1 MAKVVKCSCGND
13 EEGLLERLAEIIA
26 SFKDKP
32 GALIPVLQ
40 ATQSLFG
47 YIPQEAILKISEILN
62 EPLSKVYGV
71 ITFYSFFSLKPRG
84 KYLIRVC
91 LGTACY
97 VQGANEIL
105 TALKQQL
112 SIEIGETTPDKL
124 FTLDVGR
131 CFGACGLAPV
141 IMINDDV
148 HQFVKPSGVKKILG
162 TYKKNKEEG
171 TPPPTPPKGESYA

>member
-1 MAKVVKCSCGND
+1 MAIVEKCSCGND
-13 EEGLLERLAEIIA
+13 EEGLLERLEEIII
-26 SFKDKP
+26 SFKEKP

-47 YIPQEAILKISEILN
+47 YIPQEAILKISEILE

-97 VQGANEIL
+97 VQGANNIL
-105 TALKQQL
+105 TALKHQL
-112 SIEIGETTPDKL
+112 SIEIGETSPDKL

-131 CFGACGLAPV
+131 CFGACGLAPI
-141 IMINDDV
+141 IMVNEDV
-148 HQFVKPSGVKKILG
+148 HQWVKPNDVKKILAG
-162 TYKKNKEEG
+162 YKNQKELKKED
-171 TPPPTPPKGESYA
+171 EQ

>member
-1 MAKVVKCSCGND
+1 MAKVEKCSCGSD
-13 EEGLLERLAEIIA
+13 EDGLLERLVEIIT
-26 SFKDKP
+26 SSKGKP

-84 KYLIRVC
+84 KYLVRVC
-91 LGTACY
+91 MGTACY
-97 VQGANEIL
+97 VQGANELL

-112 SIEIGETTPDKL
+112 SIEIGETSADKL

-131 CFGACGLAPV
+131 CFGACGLAPI
-141 IMINDDV
+141 IMVNEDV
-148 HQFVKPSGVKKILG
+148 HQWVKPSDVRKIIS
-162 TYKKNKEEG
+162 TYKSKKDV
-171 TPPPTPPKGESYA
+171 KQGEIK

>member
-1 MAKVVKCSCGND
+1 MAKVEKCSCGND
-13 EEGLLERLAEIIA
+13 EEGLLDRLAEIIT

-112 SIEIGETTPDKL
+112 SLEIGETTSDKL

-131 CFGACGLAPV
+131 CFGACGLAPI
-141 IMINDDV
+141 IMVNDDV
-148 HQFVKPSGVKKILG
+148 HQWVKPTDVKKIIAQ
-162 TYKKNKEEG
+162 YKKQKEANKEEVQ
-171 TPPPTPPKGESYA
+171 

>member
-1 MAKVVKCSCGND
+1 MSKVVKCSCGDD
-13 EEGLLERLAEIIA
+13 EKVLLLRLEEIIT
-26 SFKDKP
+26 SFKEKP

-47 YIPQEAILKISEILN
+47 YIPQEAILMISEILN
-62 EPLSKVYGV
+62 EPLNKVHGV

-97 VQGANEIL
+97 VQGSNGVLA
-105 TALKQQL
+105 ALRQQL
-112 SIEIGETTPDKL
+112 GIEIGETSADKL

-141 IMINDDV
+141 IMVNDDV
-148 HQFVKPSGVKKILG
+148 HQWVKSSGVKKILN
-162 TYKKNKEEG
+162 TYKKHKEIKQE
-171 TPPPTPPKGESYA
+171 

>member
-1 MAKVVKCSCGND
+1 MSQPVKCACGSD
-13 EEGLLERLAEIIA
+13 EKDLLVRLEEIIV
-26 SFKDKP
+26 SMKDKP

-40 ATQSLFG
+40 AAQSLFG
-47 YIPQEAILKISEILN
+47 YLPEEAILKISEILN

-97 VQGANEIL
+97 VQGANEII
-105 TALKQQL
+105 TALKTQL
-112 SIEIGETTPDKL
+112 NIDLGKTTPDKL

-141 IMINDDV
+141 MMVNDDV
-148 HQFVKPSGVKKILG
+148 HSWVKSSQIAKILKTYERKQVKK
-162 TYKKNKEEG
+162 EE
-171 TPPPTPPKGESYA
+171 AAV

>member
-1 MAKVVKCSCGND
+1 MTQGNKSSCGTD
-13 EEGLLERLAEIIA
+13 DEGLLQRLEEIII
-26 SFKDKP
+26 SLKDKP

-47 YIPQEAILKISEILN
+47 FIPEEAILKISETLN

-84 KYLIRVC
+84 KFLIRVC

-97 VQGANEIL
+97 VQGANEVL

-112 SIEIGETTPDKL
+112 SIEIGETSSDKL

-131 CFGACGLAPV
+131 CFGACGLAPI
-141 IMINDDV
+141 IMVNDEV
-148 HQFVKPSGVKKILG
+148 HQWVKPSDVKKILSI
-162 TYKKNKEEG
+162 YKKQQTAPMEVVKQ
-171 TPPPTPPKGESYA
+171 K

>member
-1 MAKVVKCSCGND
+1 MEKPKKCSCGND
-13 EEGLLERLAEIIA
+13 EDGLLERLEEIIK
-26 SFKDKP
+26 SYKDTQ

-97 VQGANEIL
+97 VQGATELL

-131 CFGACGLAPV
+131 CFGACGLAPI
-141 IMINDDV
+141 IMVNDDV
-148 HQFVKPSGVKKILG
+148 HQWVKPSGVKKILSA
-162 TYKKNKEEG
+162 YQNKKEVKQ
-171 TPPPTPPKGESYA
+171 GEIK

>member
-1 MAKVVKCSCGND
+1 MSNNDSKCNCSCSD
-13 EEGLLERLAEIIA
+13 AGLNVDIELEKLNAV
-26 SFKDKP
+26 FDKWEAQP

-40 ATQSLFG
+40 ETQGIYG
-47 YIPQEAILKISEILN
+47 YIPAAAITAISERLK
-62 EPLSKVYGV
+62 EPASKIYGV

-97 VQGANEIL
+97 VRGAEEVL
-105 TALKQQL
+105 TALRSQL
-112 SIEIGETTPDKL
+112 GVNVGETTDDLL

-141 IMINDDV
+141 IMINEDIHQWVKSSDV
-148 HQFVKPSGVKKILG
+148 EKILKSYRNLAVNG
-162 TYKKNKEEG
+162 M
-171 TPPPTPPKGESYA
+171 KGGN

>member
-1 MAKVVKCSCGND
+1 MMETTKNNNNCGGDCDCGKSGSGMMAQLD
-13 EEGLLERLAEIIA
+13 EIINA
-26 SFKDKP
+26 NKDKP

-40 ATQSLFG
+40 ATQGLFG
-47 YIPQEAILKISEILN
+47 YIPADAIKRISEGLD
-62 EPLSKVYGV
+62 ESLSKIYGV

-97 VQGANEIL
+97 VRGAEEVL

-112 SIEIGETTPDKL
+112 GVGVGGTTDDLL

-148 HQFVKPSGVKKILG
+148 HQWVKSSDIEKILK
-162 TYKKNKEEG
+162 TYRNLNKTAG
-171 TPPPTPPKGESYA
+171 GN

>member
-1 MAKVVKCSCGND
+1 MAKVEKCSCGSD
-13 EEGLLERLAEIIA
+13 DEGLMDRLVEIIF

-47 YIPQEAILKISEILN
+47 FIPQEAILKISEILN
-62 EPLSKVYGV
+62 EPLSKVHGV

-84 KYLIRVC
+84 KNLIRVC

-97 VQGANEIL
+97 VQGANEVL

-112 SIEIGETTPDKL
+112 DIEIGETTPDKM

-131 CFGACGLAPV
+131 CFGACGLAPI
-141 IMINDDV
+141 IMVNDDV
-148 HQFVKPSGVKKILG
+148 HQWVKPSGVKKILTG
-162 TYKKNKEEG
+162 YKNKKVVNQEEG
-171 TPPPTPPKGESYA
+171 K

>member
-1 MAKVVKCSCGND
+1 MAIIEKCSCGDD
-13 EEGLLERLAEIIA
+13 EEGLLERLVEIIN
-26 SFKDKP
+26 SFKEKP

-112 SIEIGETTPDKL
+112 SIEIGETSPDKL

-131 CFGACGLAPV
+131 CFGACGLAPI
-141 IMINDDV
+141 IMVNDDV
-148 HQFVKPSGVKKILG
+148 HQWVKPSDVKKILN
-162 TYKKNKEEG
+162 TYKKQGGVKKEEV
-171 TPPPTPPKGESYA
+171 S

>member
-1 MAKVVKCSCGND
+1 MAKVEKCSCGTD
-13 EEGLLERLAEIIA
+13 EEGLLERLTEIINTL
-26 SFKDKP
+26 KDKP
-32 GALIPVLQ
+32 GALIPVIQ
-40 ATQSLFG
+40 ATQRLYGF
-47 YIPQEAILKISEILN
+47 IPQEAILKISEMLN

-84 KYLIRVC
+84 KYVIRVC

-112 SIEIGETTPDKL
+112 SVEIGETTPDKL

-141 IMINDDV
+141 IMVNDDV
-148 HQFVKPSGVKKILG
+148 HQWVKPSDVKKILG
-162 TYKKNKEEG
+162 TYSRRKVVNKEE
-171 TPPPTPPKGESYA
+171 E

>member
-1 MAKVVKCSCGND
+1 MAKVEKCSCGDD
-13 EEGLLERLAEIIA
+13 EKALLERLAEIIT

-62 EPLSKVYGV
+62 EPLHKVHGV

-131 CFGACGLAPV
+131 CFGACGLAPI
-141 IMINDDV
+141 IMVNDDV

-162 TYKKNKEEG
+162 TYKKNKEVNQ
-171 TPPPTPPKGESYA
+171 GEEN

>member
-1 MAKVVKCSCGND
+1 MAKVEKCSCGTD
-13 EEGLLERLAEIIA
+13 EEGLLERLTEIINTL
-26 SFKDKP
+26 KDKP

-47 YIPQEAILKISEILN
+47 FIPQEAILKISEMLN

-84 KYLIRVC
+84 KYVIRVC

-112 SIEIGETTPDKL
+112 SVEIGETTPDKL

-141 IMINDDV
+141 IMVNDDV
-148 HQFVKPSGVKKILG
+148 HQWVKPSDVKKILG
-162 TYKKNKEEG
+162 TYSRRKVVNKEE
-171 TPPPTPPKGESYA
+171 E

>member
-1 MAKVVKCSCGND
+1 MMDTTEKKCNCNCSGSD
-13 EEGLLERLAEIIA
+13 DQMMERLDDIIQ
-26 SFKDKP
+26 SYKDKP

-40 ATQSLFG
+40 ATQGLFG
-47 YIPQEAILKISEILN
+47 YIPANAIKRISERLN
-62 EPLSKVYGV
+62 ESLSKIFGV

-84 KYLIRVC
+84 KFLIRVC

-97 VQGANEIL
+97 VRGAEEVL

-112 SIEIGETTPDKL
+112 GVDVGGTTDDKL

-148 HQFVKPSGVKKILG
+148 HQWVKSSDVEKILKG
-162 TYKKNKEEG
+162 YKNIKTENTG
-171 TPPPTPPKGESYA
+171 GN

>member
-1 MAKVVKCSCGND
+1 MTTTPKCNCD
-13 EEGLLERLAEIIA
+13 PEDADILPQLETIIH
-26 SFKDKP
+26 SWKDKD

-47 YIPQEAILKISEILN
+47 YIPQEAIIKISELLN

-91 LGTACY
+91 MGTACY
-97 VQGANEIL
+97 VQGATEIL
-105 TALKQQL
+105 TALEQQL
-112 SIEIGETTPDKL
+112 GVKVGETTPDKL
-124 FTLDVGR
+124 FTVDVGR

-141 IMINDDV
+141 ILVNDDV
-148 HQFVKPSGVKKILG
+148 HQFVKSAGVAKILKG
-162 TYKKNKEEG
+162 YAKSEQKKEG
-171 TPPPTPPKGESYA
+171 AGVS

>member
-1 MAKVVKCSCGND
+1 MAKVEKCSCGND
-13 EEGLLERLAEIIA
+13 EEGLLERLEEIII

-47 YIPQEAILKISEILN
+47 FIPQEAILKISEILN
-62 EPLSKVYGV
+62 EPLHKVHGV

-105 TALKQQL
+105 TALKTQL
-112 SIEIGETTPDKL
+112 EIGIGETTPDKL

-131 CFGACGLAPV
+131 CFGACGLAPI
-141 IMINDDV
+141 IMVNDDV
-148 HQFVKPSGVKKILG
+148 HQWVKPNGVKNILS
-162 TYKKNKEEG
+162 TYKNKKEAIKAEE
-171 TPPPTPPKGESYA
+171 K

>member
-1 MAKVVKCSCGND
+1 MTSGDTGCACGCAQTTSVVEFDLKELD
-13 EEGLLERLAEIIA
+13 VVFEKWA
-26 SFKDKP
+26 SQP

-40 ATQSLFG
+40 ATQNIYG
-47 YIPQEAILKISEILN
+47 YIPAAAIQKIAERLN
-62 EPLSKVYGV
+62 ESLSKVYGV

-84 KYLIRVC
+84 RYLIRVC

-97 VQGANEIL
+97 VRGAEEVL

-112 SIEIGETTPDKL
+112 NVTVGETTEDSM

-148 HQFVKPSGVKKILG
+148 HQWVKSSDVGKIL
-162 TYKKNKEEG
+162 K
-171 TPPPTPPKGESYA
+171 SYRNRENDVTGGKI

>member
-1 MAKVVKCSCGND
+1 MAKVKKCSCSED
-13 EEGLLERLAEIIA
+13 EVGLLERLVEIIV

-97 VQGANEIL
+97 VQGANQIL

-131 CFGACGLAPV
+131 CFGACGLAPI
-141 IMINDDV
+141 IMVNDDV
-148 HQFVKPSGVKKILG
+148 HQWVKPNAIKKIIT
-162 TYKKNKEEG
+162 TYRSKKDVKE
-171 TPPPTPPKGESYA
+171 GEIK

>member
-1 MAKVVKCSCGND
+1 MDTTTNKNECICNGDCGGNGMMAKLD
-13 EEGLLERLAEIIA
+13 EIII
-26 SFKDKP
+26 SHKDKP

-47 YIPQEAILKISEILN
+47 YIPADAIKRISEGLD
-62 EPLSKVYGV
+62 ETLSKIYGV

-97 VQGANEIL
+97 VRGAEEVL

-112 SIEIGETTPDKL
+112 GVGVGGTSDDLL

-148 HQFVKPSGVKKILG
+148 HQWVKPSEIEKILKS
-162 TYKKNKEEG
+162 YRNKKTADAGGN
-171 TPPPTPPKGESYA
+171 

>member
-1 MAKVVKCSCGND
+1 MEKIQKCSCGSD
-13 EEGLLERLAEIIA
+13 EEGLLERLEEIII

-47 YIPQEAILKISEILN
+47 FIPEEAILKISEMLN

-84 KYLIRVC
+84 QFLIRVC

-97 VQGANEIL
+97 VQGANEVL

-112 SIEIGETTPDKL
+112 SIDIGETSADKL

-131 CFGACGLAPV
+131 CFGACGLAPI
-141 IMINDDV
+141 IMVNEEV
-148 HQFVKPSGVKKILG
+148 HQWVKPSDVKKILN
-162 TYKKNKEEG
+162 TYKKQKASTKEEINQ
-171 TPPPTPPKGESYA
+171 EEIS

>member
-1 MAKVVKCSCGND
+1 MCEKDKCTCDTSEDELYDRLKKIFND
-13 EEGLLERLAEIIA
+13 IQN
-26 SFKDKP
+26 KP

-40 ATQSLFG
+40 TTQNLFG
-47 YIPQEAILKISEILN
+47 YIPRQAILLISEMLR

-71 ITFYSFFSLKPRG
+71 VTFYSFFSLKPRG

-97 VQGANEIL
+97 VRGAEDVL
-105 TALKQQL
+105 TTLKQQL
-112 SIEIGETTPDKL
+112 GIEIGDTSDDKL

-141 IMINDDV
+141 MMINDDV
-148 HQFVKPSGVKKILG
+148 HQWVKSSDVEKILKQ
-162 TYKKNKEEG
+162 YRKNEKQISAEA
-171 TPPPTPPKGESYA
+171 K

>member
-1 MAKVVKCSCGND
+1 MATIQKCSCDQD
-13 EEGLLERLAEIIA
+13 ELGLLNRLDEIIQ
-26 SFKDKP
+26 SYQHKD

-47 YIPQEAILKISEILN
+47 YIPQEAILKISEGLN
-62 EPLSKVYGV
+62 EPLSKVHGV

-105 TALKQQL
+105 TALQQQL
-112 SIEIGETTPDKL
+112 GVNIGETTPDKL

-141 IMINDDV
+141 IMVNDEV
-148 HQFVKPSGVKKILG
+148 HQFVKSANVSKILKG
-162 TYKKNKEEG
+162 YTKLEQKKEG
-171 TPPPTPPKGESYA
+171 AAVK